1 MNTRGKKL
9 ATKKIEKI
17 RVKRRERVRGKI
29 FGTEARPRLSVFRTA
44 KHIYVQAI
52 ADDVG
57 RTLAEASTL
66 NKEIKGTVSGLKKI
80 DAAKEVGKRVSEKL
94 KALGIEDVVFDRG
107 SYLYHGRV
115 EALANAARGSG
126 LKF

>member
-1 MNTRGKKL
+1 MNARGKKL

-52 ADDVG
+52 ADNVG

-66 NKEIKGTVSGLKKI
+66 NKEIKGTVSGLKKV